1 MQNALDEIE
10 IKLKKAVPPGLIIKD
25 ENDLIN
31 KLLEGEK
38 ATERGEVYDIEE
50 VFNEIENMLN
60 S

>member
-1 MQNALDEIE
+1 MQNILDEVE
-10 IKLKKAVPPGLIIKD
+10 IKLEKAVPPSLIIKD
-25 ENDLIN
+25 EDGLIN

-50 VFNEIENMLN
+50 VFNRLESMLN

>member
-1 MQNALDEIE
+1 MQNIE
-10 IKLKKAVPPGLIIKD
+10 IKLEKAVPPGLIIKD